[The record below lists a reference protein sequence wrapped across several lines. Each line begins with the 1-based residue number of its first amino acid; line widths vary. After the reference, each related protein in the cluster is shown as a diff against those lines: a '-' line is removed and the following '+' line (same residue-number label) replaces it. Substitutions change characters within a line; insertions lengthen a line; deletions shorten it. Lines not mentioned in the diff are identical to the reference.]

1 MADKE
6 KNMDGSKK
14 GSQNQTT
21 IGRSIEIVLMSFF
34 LFIFHKIFDFVVA
47 AHKEKDNLVSK
58 FKKYTVL
65 ESGPDFPV
73 IPMPIFEPEARW
85 KGCFAVQIFHKGIN
99 GLVDFLLPGGR
110 KLFEPTVKARF
121 EFVVHFIS

>member
-1 MADKE
+1 MGVMIIDQRLVIRFAKSNKYWE
-6 KNMDGSKK
+6 KYRDRFN
-14 GSQNQTT
+14 
-21 IGRSIEIVLMSFF
+21 VVF
-34 LFIFHKIFDFVVA
+34 LFIFHKIFDFVVVTD
-47 AHKEKDNLVSK
+47 KEKDNLVSK
-58 FKKYTVL
+58 FKEYAVL

-73 IPMPIFEPEARW
+73 VVMPIFEPEATW
-85 KGCFAVQIFHKGIN
+85 KGCLAIQIFHKCIN